1 MEKKSPYL
9 SSPLLTRWR
18 RPGPGSLTGCGP
30 TLGLLLVCCFFFFSK
45 CVMRTRRR
53 NSLTLLSV

>member
-30 TLGLLLVCCFFFFSK
+30 TLGLLLVCCCFFFFFQV
-45 CVMRTRRR
+45 CDEDQEP
-53 NSLTLLSV
+53 